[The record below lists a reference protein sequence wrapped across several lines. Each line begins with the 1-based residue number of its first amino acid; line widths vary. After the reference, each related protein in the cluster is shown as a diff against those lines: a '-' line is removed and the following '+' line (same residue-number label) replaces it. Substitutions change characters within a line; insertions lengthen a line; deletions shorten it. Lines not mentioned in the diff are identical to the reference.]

1 MNTAVRAGLARGW
14 IELRHSMADVQE
26 WAFNLLVIGIL
37 VLVLFFQRN
46 STEDGTAL
54 PLAALTLPSLAGMM
68 VAYGGLLAMASGL
81 AYDREDGTLLRAKAT
96 PNGIVGYLVSR
107 IVYTGALALVTL
119 ALVLV
124 AGRAIVDDLAVGPGG
139 WLTLAWVALL
149 GLTAVLPWGAVIGA
163 RTRTSTSSTGL
174 TFLMLGALVG
184 ISGIFYPLSAMPGW
198 LQGVAQVFPMY
209 WLGHGMRAALLPDAA
224 AAAELGGEWR
234 LWQAAAV
241 LGAWTVLGLLVA
253 PAVLRRMAR
262 REAGSSVQAH
272 KQRIMSRG
280 Y

>member
-1 MNTAVRAGLARGW
+1 MKAALRAGLSRGF
-14 IELRHSMADVQE
+14 IELRHGLADFQE
-26 WAFNLLVIGIL
+26 WAFNILVIAVL
-37 VLVLFFQRN
+37 VLVLWFQRD
-46 STEDGTAL
+46 TTVEGTTL

-68 VAYGGLLAMASGL
+68 IAYGGFLAMSSSL

-107 IVYTGALALVTL
+107 IVYTAAIALITLVIM
-119 ALVLV
+119 LV
-124 AGRAIVDDLAVGPGG
+124 AGRIIVDELTPD
-139 WLTLAWVALL
+139 WLTLAWLIPL
-149 GLTAVLPWGAVIGA
+149 GLASVLPWGAVIGA
-163 RTRTSTSSTGL
+163 RTRSSASSTGL
-174 TFLMLGALVG
+174 TFLILGGLVG
-184 ISGIFYPLSAMPGW
+184 ISGIFYPMTAMPGW

-209 WLGHGMRAALLPDAA
+209 WLGHGTRAALLPDSA

-234 LWQAAAV
+234 LWEAAGVIGVWA
-241 LGAWTVLGLLVA
+241 VLGLLVA

-262 REAGSSVQAH
+262 RESGSTVQAS